1 MKLEKG
7 FKKGALDWEKSEG
20 FAPYQ
25 PVQEFR
31 FIVYRINPHSSQE

>member
-25 PVQEFR
+25 PATSFALLYIE
-31 FIVYRINPHSSQE
+31 